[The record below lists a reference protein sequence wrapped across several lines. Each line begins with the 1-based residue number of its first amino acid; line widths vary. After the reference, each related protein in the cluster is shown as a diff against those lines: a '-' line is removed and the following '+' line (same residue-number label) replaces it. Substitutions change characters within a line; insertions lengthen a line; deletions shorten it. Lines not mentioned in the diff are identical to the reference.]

1 MKEMSVDELC
11 ALVQRLGVGF
21 CADVFKKKEVDGAEM
36 IYMSKAGFVCL
47 LVEAGATNFTSGNLF
62 RWQLLSPLYHS
73 GLRESQALK
82 AWARLQPH
90 LELVT
95 QARTRMLVPSQHTS
109 KKVHTCTCI
118 RYTLRLHTYDYNNA
132 HSLQV
137 RCFATRA
144 HSLAHRQDDCHAL
157 LLSPCIITH

>member
-62 RWQLLSPLYHS
+62 RWQLLSPLS
-73 GLRESQALK
+73 LRF
-82 AWARLQPH
+82 ARL
-90 LELVT
+90 
-95 QARTRMLVPSQHTS
+95 PSIESLGPSPAASRIGNAST
-109 KKVHTCTCI
+109 
-118 RYTLRLHTYDYNNA
+118 HTYASTFTTHFKEGTHLHLHPIYIAFA
-132 HSLQV
+132 HIRLQ
-137 RCFATRA
+137 
-144 HSLAHRQDDCHAL
+144 
-157 LLSPCIITH
+157 